1 MAEKV
6 AAAIAAPIPLLL
18 FLSLSGYPGGAT
30 WEMYFNCFK
39 VFAVIFGVVYIPLKL
54 ISR

>member
-1 MAEKV
+1 MAEKI
-6 AAAIAAPIPLLL
+6 AAAIAAPIPLIL

-39 VFAVIFGVVYIPLKL
+39 IFAGIFIVIWIPLKL